1 MNLLLDTHILL
12 WWLGDSPRLS
22 KKARRAIEE
31 SATVFVS
38 AVSAWEIELKRARG
52 LLRAPNNLEATLRAR
67 DLQTLSLT
75 VPHAI
80 AAGRLPLYHRDP
92 FDRMLVAQASLESLT
107 LLTAD
112 KQQAAYGVPVIL
124 A

>member
-1 MNLLLDTHILL
+1 
-12 WWLGDSPRLS
+12 LS

-31 SATVFVS
+31 SEAVFVS

-52 LLRAPNNLEATLRAR
+52 LLRAPDNLEATLRAR

-75 VPHAI
+75 VRHAI
-80 AAGRLPLYHRDP
+80 AAGRLPLHHRDP

>member
-31 SATVFVS
+31 SEAVFVS

-52 LLRAPNNLEATLRAR
+52 LLRAPDNLEATLRAR

-92 FDRMLVAQASLESLT
+92 FDRMLVAQASLESVT

>member
-1 MNLLLDTHILL
+1 LNLLLDTHILL
-12 WWLGDSPRLS
+12 WWLADSPRLS
-22 KKARRAIEE
+22 KMARRAIEE
-31 SATVFVS
+31 SEAVFVS
-38 AVSAWEIELKRARG
+38 AVSAWEIELKRARS
-52 LLRAPNNLEATLRAR
+52 LLRAPDNLEATLRAR

-75 VPHAI
+75 VSHAI
-80 AAGRLPLYHRDP
+80 AAGRLPRHHGDP
-92 FDRMLVAQASLESLT
+92 FDRMLIAQASIESLT